1 MRVSQEGVA
10 RVRRSRKIEIRK
22 RGKGT
27 AVGIDPGRLI
37 NRRKR
42 KPGAILLDLRRHC
55 DCSVGLII
63 GAITKTRFRRFQ
75 LEFLILERRD
85 YRRDSTRRQCR
96 ESGYSHSGNSSALS
110 EMLHVP

>member
-42 KPGAILLDLRRHC
+42 KPRVFLWDLRRHYF
-55 DCSVGLII
+55 CSVGPII

-96 ESGYSHSGNSSALS
+96 ESGNSHGGDSSALS
-110 EMLHVP
+110 EMLHIP